1 MARSRI
7 KSLAINTQRANA
19 ALINEIIDQTVDAWI
34 GGADFDECLDQAK
47 EQIADAAVKHHGDK
61 VRAALA
67 RAGIEIP
74 EGELTVEGVREALQ
88 AKSGLEIEE
97 FSAAGILKAVDAEMA
112 KKLTEVTGIEIESV
126 VGNDLQTTIKVGVRA
141 ALRDGMGYRLIGV
154 LMQNRARKLATLKRL
169 NSNQE
174 ELTKFRNRQ
183 YQAKYRKTHK
193 QQWQ

>member
-34 GGADFDECLDQAK
+34 GGADFDECIDQAK

>member
-7 KSLAINTQRANA
+7 KSLAINTSRANA

-34 GGADFDECLDQAK
+34 GGADFDECLSAAK

-169 NSNQE
+169 GSNQA

-183 YQAKYRKTHK
+183 YQAKYSRTHK
-193 QQWQ
+193 QAWA